1 MNVVVSKDSGSL
13 TASEVADYLKN
24 HPGFFEEHL
33 GLLEDLRLPHQSGE
47 AVSLVARQLDLLR
60 DRNERAV
67 KQLDQLVEIAR
78 ENDALYQRVHQL
90 TLTLVDAK
98 SLEDVLASLDW
109 GLHQFFQ
116 ADFVVVRILEPHL
129 ESAVQHLFVPEAAQ
143 EADWLRGIIERTKPL
158 CGRPDVHEAELLFG
172 KDAPEVASQAVL
184 PLNHAGLRGVF
195 AIGSRDSTRLR
206 ADMGVVFLTQMSEI
220 LAARLAALL
229 QSSD

>member
-1 MNVVVSKDSGSL
+1 
-13 TASEVADYLKN
+13 
-24 HPGFFEEHL
+24 
-33 GLLEDLRLPHQSGE
+33 
-47 AVSLVARQLDLLR
+47 
-60 DRNERAV
+60 V

-90 TLTLVDAK
+90 TLTLLDAK

-116 ADFVVVRILEPHL
+116 ADFVVVRILDPYL
-129 ESAVQHLFVPEAAQ
+129 DSAVQNLFVASDAP

-158 CGRPDVHEAELLFG
+158 CGRPAPHEANLLFG
-172 KDAPEVASQAVL
+172 KNAPEVASQAVL
-184 PLNHAGLRGVF
+184 QLNHAGLRGVF

-229 QSSD
+229 QSSV

>member
-1 MNVVVSKDSGSL
+1 LNVVVSPDSGSL
-13 TASEVADYLKN
+13 SAIEVADYLKQ

-33 GLLEDLRLPHQSGE
+33 GLLEHLRLPHQSGE

-60 DRNERAV
+60 DRNQRSV

-90 TLTLVDAK
+90 TLTLLDAK

-116 ADFVVVRILEPHL
+116 ADFVVVRILKPPL
-129 ESAVQHLFVPEAAQ
+129 DSAVQHLFVAEDAP
-143 EADWLRGIIERTKPL
+143 EADWLRGVIARAKPL
-158 CGRPDVHEAELLFG
+158 CGRPDPDTAGMLFG

-184 PLNHAGLRGVF
+184 KLDHAGLRGVF

-229 QSSD
+229 YSTV